1 MNLRRPSGTPPS
13 RATRSGGL
21 SNVPLPEAY
30 LLGIA
35 AAVWLDRRGPLA
47 LPAPGYVRHLI
58 GWPLAAAGARLIE
71 RSWTAAMQVDLAHP
85 ARLVTGGPYAVSRN
99 PMYVGWA
106 VLQLGAG
113 LVRGSGWMI
122 VAVPVAAAM
131 VHRGVRRE
139 ERTLDDAFGDE
150 FRRYRAT
157 VPRYVSVKNLGQA
170 CRKGYRAPTCGR
182 AGCQAP
188 MSQAARRALP
198 CVLIP
203 GARRE

>member
-1 MNLRRPSGTPPS
+1 
-13 RATRSGGL
+13 
-21 SNVPLPEAY
+21 VPLPEAY

-99 PMYVGWA
+99 PMYIGWA

-170 CRKGYRAPTCGR
+170 CRTRLSSSDVRAGRSPSSDESGRSACLAVCTDPGR
-182 AGCQAP
+182 AGN
-188 MSQAARRALP
+188 S
-198 CVLIP
+198 
-203 GARRE
+203 RE